1 MFSVHQEPASSL
13 FRRHELALQAC
24 SAEIFHKLNVSA
36 IFPYLM
42 KHNMLT
48 LRDQQVLTNDHT
60 PDHDKIGHILK
71 ILPKKGE
78 GFYGKFVLCVC
89 ESKEG
94 TGSAHDEIVKLLTT
108 KIHEINQADADLLQ
122 AAE

>member
-1 MFSVHQEPASSL
+1 MFRVHQEPAPSL
-13 FRRHELALQAC
+13 FQRHELALQAC
-24 SAEIFHKLNVSA
+24 SAEIFQKLHVSA

-42 KHNMLT
+42 KYNMLT
-48 LRDQQVLTNDHT
+48 LRDQQVLTNDNI
-60 PDHDKIGHILK
+60 PDQDKIRHILK

-78 GFYGKFVLCVC
+78 GFYGKFMLCIC

-108 KIHEINQADADLLQ
+108 KIHEIN
-122 AAE
+122 